1 MPTSSHPIVSG
12 TKIRLALLRTVL
24 HGSHHNEFGDAEDRE
39 FQEPEYHPGELRGAP
54 APITFK
60 GQLCP
65 PAPRINRRDF
75 RFLFINLLPPHTKSA
90 DKKCLHFYLGTVK
103 RLEVPL
109 RPFKLH
115 KQFCPSSHPLSKFA
129 DTKTYEMCNLHLGN
143 SSIPMGDLRRP
154 GDSA

>member
-12 TKIRLALLRTVL
+12 TKIRLALVSTVL
-24 HGSHHNEFGDAEDRE
+24 HGSHHSEFGDAEDRE
-39 FQEPEYHPGELRGAP
+39 FQELEYPPGELRGAP

-75 RFLFINLLPPHTKSA
+75 RFLFINFLPPTHTKSA

-109 RPFKLH
+109 RPIQTTQAVLSLIPSLIQICRYKNLRNV
-115 KQFCPSSHPLSKFA
+115 QFASWK
-129 DTKTYEMCNLHLGN
+129 
-143 SSIPMGDLRRP
+143 
-154 GDSA
+154 